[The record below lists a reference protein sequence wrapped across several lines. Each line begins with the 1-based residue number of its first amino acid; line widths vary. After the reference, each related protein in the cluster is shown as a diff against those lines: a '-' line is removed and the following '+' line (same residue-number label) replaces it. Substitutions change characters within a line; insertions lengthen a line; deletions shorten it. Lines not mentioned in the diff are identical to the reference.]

1 MQQLSFVE
9 NEIQNALL
17 PLLNIQIGSQSII
30 RIIPFEKNADDIH
43 IQLEQG
49 KPSKFLYGN
58 FTNTYFYITRYIR
71 KQLVEGKDI
80 ERP

>member
-1 MQQLSFVE
+1 ME

-30 RIIPFEKNADDIH
+30 RIIPSEKNADDIH

-49 KPSKFLYGN
+49 KPSKFLNGN
-58 FTNTYFYITRYIR
+58 FTNTYFYITRYIC

-80 ERP
+80 ERH